1 MKQKLIEKVIFLLL
15 KKFSKKY
22 VFIKINTDLDPD
34 TEKDITMLSN
44 IKERGLIRILLVRV
58 KNKL

>member
-1 MKQKLIEKVIFLLL
+1 MKQKLIEKLIFLLL

-22 VFIKINTDLDPD
+22 VFIKINSDQDPD